1 MGNPPVRPWNLQSGV
16 MCKSTSLYSSSLL
29 DSEIEAREM
38 QIFDRDNNLL
48 TSAQSLTLAI
58 AQRSALDVI

>member
-1 MGNPPVRPWNLQSGV
+1 

-48 TSAQSLTLAI
+48 TSAQRLTLAI